1 MGSLEEEY
9 RADENVNA
17 GNERLPT
24 EIGWTRRPTVMQSS
38 EREKFTRD
46 LKEAAGV

>member
-1 MGSLEEEY
+1 ME
-9 RADENVNA
+9 V

-38 EREKFTRD
+38 ERAKFTRM
-46 LKEAAGV
+46 LMQAAGEL